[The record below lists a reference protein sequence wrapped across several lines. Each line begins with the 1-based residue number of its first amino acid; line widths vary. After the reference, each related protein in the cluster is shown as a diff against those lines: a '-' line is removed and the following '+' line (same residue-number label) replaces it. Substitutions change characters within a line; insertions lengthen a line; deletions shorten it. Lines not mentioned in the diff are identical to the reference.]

1 MFNRVMLFAMIS
13 ILILCL
19 AGCGGGEE
27 QKQASQPA
35 AAPAPAPKPAEE
47 NVPVYEL
54 TKDNITS
61 HEGWT
66 SRNISVLGVKLGD
79 KTRDVEKNLG
89 AVENTR
95 TLPKTDTEPGYY
107 LTIYDGNG
115 LFVYTVG
122 LTGKIKKMEIYQTF
136 AKKIGDEK
144 LKNLLTKGDVKTM
157 HEVLGME
164 EGPAVDN
171 KEDMSTEY
179 PYDSRGFRFVKF
191 KIKGQTVNAIRFT
204 EIPPKKSS

>member
-1 MFNRVMLFAMIS
+1 MLFATIS

-35 AAPAPAPKPAEE
+35 TAPAPAPKPEE

-66 SRNISVLGVKLGD
+66 SRNISVLGVKIGD
-79 KTRDVEKNLG
+79 KTREVESNLG
-89 AVENTR
+89 KQENTR

-107 LTIYDGNG
+107 LTIYENNG

-122 LTGKIKKMEIYQTF
+122 LTGKIRKMEIYQTF
-136 AKKIGDEK
+136 AKKVADEK
-144 LKNLLTKGDVKTM
+144 LKSLLTKGDMKTM

-171 KEDMSTEY
+171 AEDMSTEY

-191 KIKGQTVNAIRFT
+191 KVNKQTVYAIRFV
-204 EIPPKKSS
+204 EFKPKSS